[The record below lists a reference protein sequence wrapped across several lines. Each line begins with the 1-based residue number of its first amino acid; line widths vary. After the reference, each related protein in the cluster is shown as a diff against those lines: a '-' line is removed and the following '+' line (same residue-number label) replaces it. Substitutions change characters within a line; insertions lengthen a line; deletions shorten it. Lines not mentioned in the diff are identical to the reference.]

1 MAKSIRVIISGKE
14 YLLRGDDEKL
24 VQQVAREVNQ
34 QLSELEKSHRDE
46 SATTLSVLTAL
57 NIAEKHLIAERQ
69 NENNKKYVIDE
80 LDKISDYLEKINN
93 LQDTN

>member
-14 YLLRGDDEKL
+14 YLLRGEDEKL
-24 VQQVAREVNQ
+24 VQQVAREVNE
-34 QLSELEKSHRDE
+34 QLAQLEKSHRDE

-69 NENNKKYVIDE
+69 NDCNKKYVIDE
-80 LDKISDYLEKINN
+80 LSKMSDFLEKYNTKPES
-93 LQDTN
+93 D